1 MRITLI
7 WLIIQFCLVFTAYA
21 QLQLGLLGG
30 LNYTGINQK
39 NMEISEEQNTLKY
52 LFGAIADFPL
62 YRHLSVQL
70 EVMYIEKGAVLIPL
84 NPDDNDYY
92 INTTYLELPIFL
104 RYDFGKTF
112 NPYLIAG
119 SFIGI
124 NLDSELQTDIM
135 GVTFTANSEE
145 NTNTY
150 DYGISLGGGLSY
162 KLEQFSFFV
171 ESRYSVGLP
180 NICRPGEYVLRA
192 AQYAIYQT
200 IEQNVEIRTKGLQ
213 VMVGVSMPV
222 H

>member
-1 MRITLI
+1 MKTTLL
-7 WLIIQFCLVFTAYA
+7 WLIIQFCLVFTTYA

-30 LNYTGINQK
+30 LNYTGVNQK

-52 LFGAIADFPL
+52 LFGAAADFPL
-62 YRHLSVQL
+62 HRHLSVQL
-70 EVMYIEKGAVLIPL
+70 EVMYIEKGAILVPL
-84 NPDDNDYY
+84 NPDDNDVY
-92 INTTYLELPIFL
+92 IHFTYLELPVFL
-104 RYDFGKTF
+104 RYNFGKTF

-145 NTNTY
+145 NTNNY
-150 DYGISLGGGLSY
+150 DYGINLGGGLSY
-162 KLEQFSFFV
+162 HFERFSFFI
-171 ESRYSVGLP
+171 ESRYSVGLN

-192 AQYAIYQT
+192 AQYTIYQT
-200 IEQNVEIRTKGLQ
+200 FEKDVEIRTKGLQ
-213 VMVGVSMPV
+213 VVAGISLPV